1 MAGHAECGH
10 PRAIPR
16 DIQTVLSPILRPL
29 VATPRA
35 WMFWPKLGLLDQ
47 YAVPTSKQNLFSHTL
62 EQKLRLIPGNQPL
75 PSTLLINK
83 TPITGRPGSC
93 GSVLMAPV
101 TAPELIVKETNEIG
115 TTVKTYLCPSSR
127 LRSKRR
133 PESVE
138 IILPPKLPSSTSY
151 LTSILNVF
159 LPAGYPHSV
168 TDDYIEYQIY
178 DSLQAFS
185 SSIAGLLSSRAVLQG
200 VGVGDA
206 TASPTAALL
215 LNVLQ
220 ESMGRIA
227 TILFAHRLGTSLEP
241 ECKLYRLAAD
251 ILNDSAMVLDCL
263 SPIFPKPVRVGL
275 LSLSSVL
282 RALCGVAAG
291 SSKASLSAHF
301 ARWGNLG
308 ELNAKDSSQET
319 VISLAGMLV
328 GSVVVSYITSPL
340 ETWIALIILLIV
352 HLGTNHA
359 AVRAVKMTT
368 LNRQRANIVFSYL
381 FEDDR
386 VLTPAEA
393 SEEER
398 IFERDGVLRW
408 NAESSGILGTCQ
420 IGTSLE
426 QLLLLLPEQ
435 ADRGGA
441 LETGQTSSTTMNTS
455 TNLTAL
461 LELFREEEYI
471 LYFDPLSRRGAI
483 VLKAGAT
490 AKAQLKAWS
499 HALLVSRH
507 LAGKNSTATC
517 RHEKQDDQGE
527 LSPSVSVLSI
537 LRDTLQEHTRT
548 FKGRVKRL
556 EHAGWK
562 TDVASLE
569 TKPGRRVHVSV

>member
-1 MAGHAECGH
+1 
-10 PRAIPR
+10 
-16 DIQTVLSPILRPL
+16 
-29 VATPRA
+29 
-35 WMFWPKLGLLDQ
+35 
-47 YAVPTSKQNLFSHTL
+47 
-62 EQKLRLIPGNQPL
+62 
-75 PSTLLINK
+75 
-83 TPITGRPGSC
+83 
-93 GSVLMAPV
+93 MAPA
-101 TAPELIVKETNEIG
+101 TNAELIVKETNEVG
-115 TTVKTYLCPSSR
+115 TTVKTYVCPSNK

-133 PESVE
+133 ADSVE
-138 IILPPKLPSSTSY
+138 IILPPQKPSSSSY

-159 LPAGYPHSV
+159 LPVGYPHSV
-168 TDDYIEYQIY
+168 TDDYIE
-178 DSLQAFS
+178 S
-185 SSIAGLLSSRAVLQG
+185 SSLFRDYEKKELTSLISGLTSSILKLNCWSPVIQSS

-241 ECKLYRLAAD
+241 ECKMYRLAAD
-251 ILNDSAMVLDCL
+251 LLNDSAIVLDCM
-263 SPIFPKPVRVGL
+263 SPAFPKPVRVGL

-319 VISLAGMLV
+319 VISLFGMLV
-328 GSVVVSYITSPL
+328 GSVVVSYISSPL
-340 ETWIALIILLIV
+340 ATWIALILLLIV

-386 VLTPAEA
+386 VLTPAQA

-398 IFERDGVLRW
+398 IFETDGVLRW
-408 NAESSGILGTCQ
+408 KAKATGTLGICQ
-420 IGTSLE
+420 IGVSLE

-435 ADRGGA
+435 VNTNAQG
-441 LETGQTSSTTMNTS
+441 SSQKPDTTMVGAS
-455 TNLTAL
+455 TGLSAL
-461 LELFREEEYI
+461 LELFKEEEYI
-471 LYFDPLSRRGAI
+471 LYFSPAARRGAI

-490 AKAQLKAWS
+490 PQAQLKAWS

-507 LAGKNSTATC
+507 LAREEHDTAAC
-517 RHEKQDDQGE
+517 INEKQGGQGE
-527 LSPSVSVLSI
+527 LSPPVSILSI
-537 LRDTLQEHTRT
+537 LRDTLREHTRT
-548 FKGRVKRL
+548 FVDRVKRL
-556 EHAGWK
+556 EHAGWQ
-562 TDVASLE
+562 TDIASLE

>member
-1 MAGHAECGH
+1 
-10 PRAIPR
+10 
-16 DIQTVLSPILRPL
+16 
-29 VATPRA
+29 
-35 WMFWPKLGLLDQ
+35 
-47 YAVPTSKQNLFSHTL
+47 
-62 EQKLRLIPGNQPL
+62 
-75 PSTLLINK
+75 
-83 TPITGRPGSC
+83 
-93 GSVLMAPV
+93 MAPV

-168 TDDYIEYQIY
+168 TDDYIEQNMKFNRRILGLPT
-178 DSLQAFS
+178 SIFKLNCRSPVIQS
-185 SSIAGLLSSRAVLQG
+185 S

-340 ETWIALIILLIV
+340 ETWIALIFLLIV